1 MKLKTLSLYRDFAG
15 FLRRESHRA
24 KTPKYAKIGDLLLP
38 FKLINTAELSSESK
52 LTYAYLFFHRN
63 DIKGIRVP
71 AVSRTLGMTP
81 EQIRNTLNE
90 LTATQHIKLI
100 TTRQSAD
107 FSELTYYYAIVNPD
121 KYGMSEL
128 DEEPFSPDDE

>member
-1 MKLKTLSLYRDFAG
+1 MKLKTLSLYKDFVN
-15 FLRRESHRA
+15 FLHREGHKA
-24 KTPKYAKIGDLLLP
+24 PKYAKIGDLTLT

-63 DIKGIRVP
+63 DISGIRVP
-71 AVSRTLGMTP
+71 GLSRILGMTA

-90 LTATQHIKLI
+90 LTTKRLIKLI

-107 FSELTYYYAIVNPD
+107 FSELSYYYAIVNPD
-121 KYGMSEL
+121 KYGMSDL
-128 DEEPFSPDDE
+128 DEEPFTPDDE